1 MSPPDISAIADFH
14 AHVYYDAATKPV
26 AERLRALA
34 EARFAPERGTA
45 FGRWHD
51 APVGPHP
58 TGSFQIAFAPELF
71 GEIVPWLALNR
82 DGLTVFI
89 HPNTGDD
96 PPDHRDRAMW
106 LGPQA
111 TLDLDKLK

>member
-1 MSPPDISAIADFH
+1 MAEIATDRIADYH
-14 AHVYYDAATKPV
+14 AHVYYDARSKAA

-34 EARFAPERGTA
+34 EARFPQAG

-58 TGSFQIAFAPELF
+58 TGSYQIGFAPKLF
-71 GEIVPWLALNR
+71 AEIVPWLALNR

-89 HPNTGDD
+89 HPNTGEDL
-96 PPDHRDRAMW
+96 PDHRDRAIW

-111 TLDLDKLK
+111 TLDLDKL